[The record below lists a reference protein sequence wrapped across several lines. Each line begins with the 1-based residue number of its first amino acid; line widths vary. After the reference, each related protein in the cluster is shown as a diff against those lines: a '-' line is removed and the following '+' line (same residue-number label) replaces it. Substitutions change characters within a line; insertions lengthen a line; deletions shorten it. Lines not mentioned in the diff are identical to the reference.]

1 MNNSPEFMVVG
12 WTLVGVLIVLIGLF
26 GSWFTVEQQEV
37 GVVQRLGKFQRLA
50 RAGLNFKAPLIDRVA
65 GYVNMRVQQ
74 LTVKVETK
82 TRDNVFVH
90 VTVAVQFSVF
100 TEKVYAAYYSLTDAT
115 QQITAFVF
123 DVVRAHVPSL
133 DLDDVFL
140 KKDEVAQA
148 AKGSLGAQMSEY
160 GYNILTALVT
170 DIDPDE
176 RVKAAMNEINANQ
189 RLLEAAKAKGEAE
202 KVLKVKQAEA
212 EAESKALQG
221 NGIARERTEIARGLH
236 DSAAMLQ
243 QGLPGANVQEAMV
256 VLLLTQYFDM
266 LKDVGGRS
274 NTLMLPHSPGALGD
288 IAGQIRDAMV
298 AAREVATNGGSGPVA
313 PANGPL
319 SPSHA

>member
-1 MNNSPEFMVVG
+1 
-12 WTLVGVLIVLIGLF
+12 
-26 GSWFTVEQQEV
+26 
-37 GVVQRLGKFQRLA
+37 
-50 RAGLNFKAPLIDRVA
+50 
-65 GYVNMRVQQ
+65 VQQ

-100 TEKVYAAYYSLTDAT
+100 PDKVYQAFYSLTDAT
-115 QQITAFVF
+115 PQITAFVF

-140 KKDEVAQA
+140 KKDEVALA
-148 AKGSLGAQMSEY
+148 VKGSLGAQMSEY
-160 GYNILTALVT
+160 GYDILTALVT

-236 DSAAMLQ
+236 DSAAMFQ
-243 QGLPGANVQEAMV
+243 QGLPGATVHEAMV

-266 LKDVGGRS
+266 LKEVGAHS
-274 NTLMLPHSPGALGD
+274 NTIMLPHSPGGLSD
-288 IAGQIRDAMV
+288 IAGQIRNAIV
-298 AAREVATNGGSGPVA
+298 AARQVPEEPIDHNGGPATPATGAAMSGA
-313 PANGPL
+313 M
-319 SPSHA
+319 PSRNSA